1 MFSRVFGL
9 LIRGNLRGLLS
20 FFLGIA
26 LLGALW
32 NASLFRLSSHDSAVG
47 MMTQVGVQVLNPV
60 LTNPLAKSQFSS
72 LSSSGFATFQ
82 KNCTGETS
90 AIPGFGQEV
99 KVSCADITSKSVTT
113 LEDALPAIYK
123 AVAEAYYQHGATG
136 VFDVPGPL
144 QALLSGKSI
153 VPDISTVPGTS
164 VQVPHLPDNPL
175 LQVGSAFGFSLSTLT
190 AAGNADERNK
200 TLWWGGAALLLLLIL
215 GLTSRGGKR
224 LSAMGH
230 ALIGG
235 AIPGVVILGAVQFIT
250 SRYPEQSAV
259 FTPLL
264 AYVKDA
270 FVPVYIGA
278 AVLGVL
284 LYVAAFVWRRVSQSM
299 AEGRQAEAVPVGAG
313 ARARGGEAGGGF
325 GGGGGYGQPTPRY
338 NPPSPAAP
346 QYPPRY
352 PQPDPWAPPAP
363 AGQGAYGQRP
373 SPSYGEQ
380 QPYGGQG
387 AYGGQQP
394 GYGGQQPGYGG
405 QQPLRG
411 QPGYGGQSPYPPS
424 RPNPGA
430 NAPREPRQ
438 NWQDEDEQWPPR
450 RYGE

>member
-9 LIRGNLRGLLS
+9 LIRGNLRGLLA
-20 FFLGIA
+20 FLLGFA

-32 NASLFRLSSHDSAVG
+32 NASLFRLSSHDSATG

-82 KNCTGETS
+82 KNCTGTSS
-90 AIPGFGQEV
+90 AIPGFGKEV
-99 KVSCADITSKSVTT
+99 QVPCADIKSATK
-113 LEDALPAIYK
+113 LDDALPALYG

-144 QALLSGKSI
+144 EALLSGKSI

-190 AAGNADERNK
+190 AAGHADEQNK
-200 TLWWGGAALLLLLIL
+200 TLWFGGAALALLLLL

-235 AIPGVVILGAVQFIT
+235 AIPGVVILGAVQFIS

-264 AYVKDA
+264 GYVKDA
-270 FVPVYIGA
+270 FIPVYIGA

-313 ARARGGEAGGGF
+313 ARARAGEASGGYG
-325 GGGGGYGQPTPRY
+325 GNGGSYGGGGYGQPTPRY
-338 NPPSPAAP
+338 NPPSSAAP

-363 AGQGAYGQRP
+363 PQPASGQGAYGQRP
-373 SPSYGEQ
+373 SPSYGER
-380 QPYGGQG
+380 QPYGGQPG
-387 AYGGQQP
+387 HGGQQESYGRQPGHGGQQESYSGQPSYGGQAPYGGQQP
-394 GYGGQQPGYGG
+394 RGGQP
-405 QQPLRG
+405 
-411 QPGYGGQSPYPPS
+411 
-424 RPNPGA
+424 
-430 NAPREPRQ
+430 
-438 NWQDEDEQWPPR
+438 
-450 RYGE
+450 